1 MRSLD
6 PALGALAGSI
16 RRMAA
21 PPLRQE
27 PAVPALSGWGRS
39 TVLWLAV
46 SASMLALLGIA
57 AFVVVSDADQ
67 PLPPFLEVTEPRAP
81 APVPAPRDGL
91 RMAGSGSN
99 LPLTRALSSSFSLA
113 ESQHAVV
120 HASIGSGGGIQ
131 ALLDGVIDIAL
142 VSRPLREGE
151 REQGLVAI
159 PYARVPVVVAVHA
172 SVPDARITRAELV
185 EIFDGTRRT
194 WSDGSPIVVLQ
205 REPGDS
211 SHTAIDRLLPAF
223 AEANAHAYETERWR
237 VLYRDDAMRE
247 ALADT
252 SGAIGL
258 FGEGAIPTSM
268 PIKALAIDDVLP
280 SPETV
285 QSGAYPFHKDFAF
298 VTRGPPQGPAAAFI
312 AFALS
317 SEGHRIIATNG
328 ALPLAGP
335 VPAAQEEP

>member
-1 MRSLD
+1 MGGMTD
-6 PALGALAGSI
+6 SI
-16 RRMAA
+16 RQMAA
-21 PPLRQE
+21 PTLRQE

-46 SASMLALLGIA
+46 SASMLALLGVA
-57 AFVVVSDADQ
+57 AWVVISDADQ
-67 PLPPFLEVTEPRAP
+67 PLPPFMKATAPRTAAP
-81 APVPAPRDGL
+81 APAPRDGL

-99 LPLTRALSSSFSLA
+99 LPITRALSSSFSLA

-159 PYARVPVVVAVHA
+159 PYARVPVTVAVHA
-172 SVPDARITRAELV
+172 SVPEARLTRAELV
-185 EIFDGTRRT
+185 EIFDGTRRS

-211 SHTAIDRLLPAF
+211 SHTAVDRVVPAF
-223 AEANAHAYETERWR
+223 AEANARAYEAERWR
-237 VLYRDDAMRE
+237 VLYRDDVIRE

-258 FGEGAIPTSM
+258 FGEGAIPSSL

-280 SPETV
+280 SPASVE
-285 QSGAYPFHKDFAF
+285 SGDYPFHKDFAF

-317 SEGHRIIATNG
+317 SEGHRIIVING

-335 VPAAQEEP
+335 PPAAQEEP

>member
-1 MRSLD
+1 M
-6 PALGALAGSI
+6 GS
-16 RRMAA
+16 

-46 SASMLALLGIA
+46 SASMLALLAVA
-57 AFVVVSDADQ
+57 AWVVVSDADQ
-67 PLPPFLEVTEPRAP
+67 PLPPFLKTAGPRPTTP
-81 APVPAPRDGL
+81 AMVPHDGL

-99 LPLTRALSSSFSLA
+99 LPITRALSSAFSLA

-120 HASIGSGGGIQ
+120 HASIGSGGAIQ

-172 SVPDARITRAELV
+172 SVPDARLTRAELV
-185 EIFDGTRRT
+185 EIFDDRRRT
-194 WSDGSPIVVLQ
+194 WSDGSRIVVLQ
-205 REPGDS
+205 REHDDS
-211 SHTAIDRLLPAF
+211 SHTAVDRVIPEF
-223 AEANAHAYETERWR
+223 AEANERAYQAARWR

-252 SGAIGL
+252 LGAIGL
-258 FGEGAIPTSM
+258 FGEGTIPPSL
-268 PIKALAIDDVLP
+268 PIKMLAIDDVVP
-280 SPETV
+280 SVQTV
-285 QSGAYPFHKDFAF
+285 RSGAYPFHKDFAF
-298 VTRGPPQGPAAAFI
+298 VTRGPPEGQAAAFI
-312 AFALS
+312 TFALS
-317 SEGHRIIATNG
+317 PAGRTIIETSG
-328 ALPLAGP
+328 ALPLTGP
-335 VPAAQEEP
+335 APAAQEEP

>member
-1 MRSLD
+1 M
-6 PALGALAGSI
+6 GAPS
-16 RRMAA
+16 
-21 PPLRQE
+21 LRQE

-46 SASMLALLGIA
+46 SASMLALLAVA
-57 AFVVVSDADQ
+57 AWVVVSDANQ
-67 PLPPFLEVTEPRAP
+67 PLPPFLETAAPRPP
-81 APVPAPRDGL
+81 APTPAPRDGL

-99 LPLTRALSSSFSLA
+99 LPITRTLSSAFSLV

-159 PYARVPVVVAVHA
+159 PYARVPVVVAVHS
-172 SVPDARITRAELV
+172 SVPEARITRDELV
-185 EIFDGTRRT
+185 DIFDGARRT
-194 WSDGSPIVVLQ
+194 WLDGSRIVVLQ
-205 REPGDS
+205 REHGDS
-211 SHTAIDRLLPAF
+211 SHTAVDRAVPEF
-223 AEANAHAYETERWR
+223 EEANERAYEEGRWR
-237 VLYRDDAMRE
+237 VLYRDDAMRV

-258 FGEGAIPTSM
+258 FGEGAIPSSL
-268 PIKALAIDDVLP
+268 PIKALAIDDVVP
-280 SPETV
+280 GVETV
-285 QSGAYPFHKDFAF
+285 RDGTYPFHKDFAF
-298 VTRGPPQGPAAAFI
+298 VTRGPPQGSAAAFI

-317 SEGHRIIATNG
+317 PVGRSIIETNG
-328 ALPLAGP
+328 ALPLVGP
-335 VPAAQEEP
+335 APGTQEEP

>member
-1 MRSLD
+1 M
-6 PALGALAGSI
+6 G
-16 RRMAA
+16 A

-27 PAVPALSGWGRS
+27 SAVPALSGWGRS

-46 SASMLALLGIA
+46 SASMLVLLAVA
-57 AFVVVSDADQ
+57 AWVVVSDANQ
-67 PLPPFLEVTEPRAP
+67 PLPPFLNTAERRPPTP
-81 APVPAPRDGL
+81 ATIPRDGL

-99 LPLTRALSSSFSLA
+99 LPITRTLSSTFSLA

-159 PYARVPVVVAVHA
+159 PYARVPVVVAVHS
-172 SVPDARITRAELV
+172 SVPDARLTRAELV
-185 EIFDGTRRT
+185 AIFDGARRT
-194 WSDGSPIVVLQ
+194 WSDGSRIVVLQ
-205 REPGDS
+205 REHGDS
-211 SHTAIDRLLPAF
+211 SHTAVDRVMPAF
-223 AEANAHAYETERWR
+223 AEANERAYQEGRWR

-258 FGEGAIPTSM
+258 FGEGAIPSSL
-268 PIKALAIDDVLP
+268 PIKALAIDDVVP
-280 SPETV
+280 AVETIR
-285 QSGAYPFHKDFAF
+285 SGAYPFYKDFAF
-298 VTRGPPQGPAAAFI
+298 VTRGEPEGHAAAFI
-312 AFALS
+312 AFTLS
-317 SEGHRIIATNG
+317 PAGRSIIEANG
-328 ALPLAGP
+328 ALPLSGAT
-335 VPAAQEEP
+335 PAAQEEP